1 MWSPPNDSAHPS
13 LRRPNGTC
21 STSSSGC
28 CGLSGTSPSSDVV
41 FGFGRT
47 AKVSTPRC
55 FPNLPEKKHPSHINP
70 LTIPSIYPE
79 ISRHIS
85 NHQPPTNHG
94 GTHGLAV
101 QALGRH
107 EVPQGSPRQLPHR
120 AAGVRLEVTC
130 TQQGDAV
137 EEIVHLGIVVNWCF
151 FTDG

>member
-47 AKVSTPRC
+47 AKVELHLDVSQ
-55 FPNLPEKKHPSHINP
+55 
-70 LTIPSIYPE
+70 
-79 ISRHIS
+79 ISRPKKNIHPISIKTHRPQHLSRYLQAYDISRS
-85 NHQPPTNHG
+85 NHQPTTNQPPTNQ
-94 GTHGLAV
+94 GLAA
-101 QALGRH
+101 QALGCH
-107 EVPQGSPRQLPHR
+107 EVPQGSTRQLPHR
-120 AAGVRLEVTC
+120 AALVRLEVTG

-137 EEIVHLGIVVNWCF
+137 EEIVHL
-151 FTDG
+151 